1 MQRPKEGQVVGIDV
15 AKDWLDVAVHP
26 GGEQWRVTQ
35 DREGLAE
42 LVQRLAVLA
51 PDLIVLEAS
60 GGYERVAVS
69 LLGEAGLPVAV
80 VNPRPVRDFARSQGI
95 LAKTDRLDA
104 GVIARYGLVSG
115 VKPQPPAAPEDLD
128 MAALIARRR
137 QLIQMRTAE
146 VQRLAPA
153 RTNVR
158 ERIERVINMLDR
170 ELADLDRDL
179 GQHVGQSPQWQERE
193 RLLRSVPGV
202 GPTLSTTLLAELPEL
217 GALSHKAIASL
228 VGLAPMA
235 RDSGLS
241 HGPRFCWGGRARV
254 RAALYMPTVAALR
267 CNPVLRDL
275 YLRLVAQHKPKK
287 VALVA
292 CMHKLLTILNA
303 ILRHNTPWNPNRL
316 AIQNSC

>member
-1 MQRPKEGQVVGIDV
+1 MKRSKERQVVGIDV
-15 AKDWLDVAVHP
+15 SKDWLDIAVHP
-26 GGEQWRVTQ
+26 GGEEWRVNQ
-35 DREGLAE
+35 DPEGLVE
-42 LVQRLAVLA
+42 LVQRLAVLD

-60 GGYERVAVS
+60 GGYQGVAVS
-69 LLGEAGLPVAV
+69 LLGEAGLPVAA
-80 VNPRPVRDFARSQGI
+80 VNPRQVRDFARSQGI

-104 GVIARYGLVSG
+104 GVIARYGLVSD

-128 MAALIARRR
+128 MAALVARRR
-137 QLIQMRTAE
+137 QLVQMRTAE
-146 VQRLAPA
+146 RQRLARA

-158 ERIERVINMLDR
+158 GRIERVIDMLNQ

-179 GQHVGQSPQWQERE
+179 TQHIDQSPHWRERE

-202 GPTLSTTLLAELPEL
+202 GPTLSITLLAELPEL

-235 RDSGLS
+235 RDSGHS
-241 HGPRFCWGGRARV
+241 HGARFCWGGRARV

-267 CNPVLRDL
+267 CNPVLRDF
-275 YLRLVAQHKPKK
+275 YQRLLAQNKPRK

-303 ILRHNTPWNPNRL
+303 ILRRNTPWNPNRL

>member
-1 MQRPKEGQVVGIDV
+1 MERPKKGQVVGIDV
-15 AKDWLDVAVHP
+15 AKDWLDVAVDP

-35 DREGLAE
+35 DPEGLAE
-42 LVQRLAVLA
+42 LVQGLAVLG

-60 GGYERVAVS
+60 GGYEGVAVS

-104 GVIARYGLVSG
+104 GVIARYGRVSG
-115 VKPQPPAAPEDLD
+115 VKPQPPAASEDLD
-128 MAALIARRR
+128 MAALVARRR

-146 VQRLAPA
+146 RQRLAPA

-158 ERIERVINMLDR
+158 GRIERVIDMLDR
-170 ELADLDRDL
+170 EVADLDRDL
-179 GQHVGQSPQWQERE
+179 TQRIDQSPHWQERE

-202 GPTLSTTLLAELPEL
+202 GPTLSITLLAELPEL
-217 GALSHKAIASL
+217 GTLSHKALAAL

-235 RDSGLS
+235 RDSGLR
-241 HGPRFCWGGRARV
+241 HGPRFCWGGRSQV

-267 CNPVLRDL
+267 CNPVLRDF
-275 YLRLVAQHKPKK
+275 YQRLVAQHKPKK
-287 VALVA
+287 VALIA

-316 AIQNSC
+316 ATQNSC

>member
-1 MQRPKEGQVVGIDV
+1 MERPKEGQVVGIDV
-15 AKDWLDVAVHP
+15 AKEWLDVAVHP
-26 GGEQWRVTQ
+26 SGEQWRVTQ
-35 DREGLAE
+35 DSEGLAG

-51 PDLIVLEAS
+51 PALIVLEAS
-60 GGYERVAVS
+60 GGYEGVAVS
-69 LLGEAGLPVAV
+69 LLGDAGLPVAV

-104 GVIARYGLVSG
+104 GIIAHYGQVSG
-115 VKPQPPAAPEDLD
+115 VKPQPPAASEDLD
-128 MAALIARRR
+128 MAALVARRR

-146 VQRLAPA
+146 LQRLAPA
-153 RTNVR
+153 RPNVR
-158 ERIERVINMLDR
+158 GRIQRVIAMLDQ
-170 ELADLDRDL
+170 ELDDLDRDL
-179 GQHVGQSPQWQERE
+179 TQHVGQSPQWQERE

-202 GPTLSTTLLAELPEL
+202 GPTLSITLLAELPEL
-217 GALSHKAIASL
+217 GTLSHKAIAAL

-235 RDSGLS
+235 RDSGLR
-241 HGPRFCWGGRARV
+241 HGPRFCWGGRAQV

-267 CNPVLRDL
+267 CNPVLRDF
-275 YLRLVAQHKPKK
+275 YQRLVAQHKPKK

-316 AIQNSC
+316 ATQNSC